1 MAYES
6 MTYELILQRMMS
18 RVTSRYPNLDSR
30 EGSIIFNALA
40 PAAVELAIAYSEL
53 DNVLAQSFA
62 NTATRDYL
70 YILCAQM
77 GMDTTVFDANAG
89 TFKGEFDVKVQIGSR
104 WNCDLYNYVVTE
116 FIEQDATTQYYTY
129 RLTCETLGSAPN
141 SVTGSLST
149 ISDLPNNLNH
159 AELTECLIEGENEYT
174 DDEIRSAY
182 FDFVNSVATDGN
194 VSQYERWC
202 TEYEGIGNYKIFPL
216 WDGDNTVKVSIL
228 SSSNRAASDTL
239 IAEFQEYLDPGIEGM
254 GNGEAPI
261 GAFVTVSTAT
271 EVPISVTADVQ
282 LANGYSSTPDID
294 TALVEFF
301 SKIAYEKAVVSYMSL
316 GAAILDVPGVEFV
329 SNLLVNGATNDV
341 ALASEE
347 IPTLGTTTW
356 TVVE

>member
-89 TFKGEFDVKVQIGSR
+89 TFKGEFDVEVQLGSR

-141 SVTGSLST
+141 SVTGSLGA
-149 ISDLPNNLNH
+149 ISDLPSNLNH

-174 DDEIRSAY
+174 DDEIRTAY

-239 IAEFQEYLDPGIEGM
+239 IAEFQEYLDPDSEGM
-254 GNGEAPI
+254 GNGIAPI
-261 GAFVTVSTAT
+261 GAIVTVSTAT
-271 EVPISVTADVQ
+271 EVPVTVSADVT
-282 LANGYSSTPDID
+282 LKDGYTE
-294 TALVEFF
+294 TTTLNKALEDYF
-301 SKIAYEKAVVSYMSL
+301 SEIAYETNRVSYMAV
-316 GAAILDVPGVEFV
+316 GAAILKAEGVNFI
-329 SNLLVNGATNDV
+329 SNLQLNGSTDDII
-341 ALASEE
+341 LGEEE
-347 IPTLGTTTW
+347 ILSLGSANW
-356 TVVE
+356 TVV